1 MKEYVRNI
9 LKIFLMRRVLMMQCF
24 QQLVELEYL
33 ADWAIGEYGK
43 PFCNKSGWG
52 EMDKLAIEEQGLK
65 NRGVPKKVSYK
76 DLPSQKQ
83 CVHEKKTRGGT

>member
-43 PFCNKSGWG
+43 PFCNKSG
-52 EMDKLAIEEQGLK
+52 
-65 NRGVPKKVSYK
+65 
-76 DLPSQKQ
+76 
-83 CVHEKKTRGGT
+83 

>member
-43 PFCNKSGWG
+43 PFCNKSG
-52 EMDKLAIEEQGLK
+52 L
-65 NRGVPKKVSYK
+65 V
-76 DLPSQKQ
+76 DLIDLCGPFYMLI
-83 CVHEKKTRGGT
+83 